1 MDKSTRT
8 PILKMVWNEPPKVPP
23 GYCQIFWL
31 FTIQI
36 GNQAMV
42 EQHWDHIRDKLSE
55 RYDGATTEDEFKAIQ
70 MKPGDRLAYYDDGS
84 IKVFKK

>member
-1 MDKSTRT
+1 MPD
-8 PILKMVWNEPPKVPP
+8 VPP
-23 GYCQIFWL
+23 GHAFIHRL

-42 EQHWDHIRDKLSE
+42 EQHWDHIREKLRE
-55 RYDGATTEDEFKAIQ
+55 RYDGATTEEEYKAIQ

-84 IKVFKK
+84 IQVFKAEL